1 MFIFQVILIIFLSCS
16 NSSLNEELFRRRVIL
31 KVTTV
36 FSIFVCFATKMNRKE
51 ERMVVQ
57 RVRAMENTGMK
68 QTKSVCQLL

>member
-1 MFIFQVILIIFLSCS
+1 M
-16 NSSLNEELFRRRVIL
+16 
-31 KVTTV
+31 KVTMV
-36 FSIFVCFATKMNRKE
+36 FIILVCFAMKMNRKE